1 MSAWKS
7 LSDEL
12 DPDVR
17 TFTDRLRLVIDRS
30 GLGVVAVAERT
41 GHDRADWD
49 AYLHARRPVPR
60 SAVVALS
67 DITGADLGPLTA
79 QWEHADRAWKRALR
93 ARAVPEQP
101 TPQDAPDATDAPGG
115 VRDAD
120 RAPEGVR
127 DAAGDSED
135 VRGGADA
142 AEGVRGGADAA
153 EGVRGGWPVAP
164 VHPGGVREGAGA
176 PEGTRGGADAPEG
189 VRGGWPVVA
198 DAPGGVRD
206 GARAPEGVAGAG
218 GAPGGAADAAPATG
232 GVRGGWPVVAVPQ
245 DARADRTMRIR
256 PVPPI
261 PAPAPA
267 AAPASAPA
275 PAAPRKARRGSPLL
289 YVAGI
294 VGAALVVT
302 AAVLLVDLGGSDA
315 PPAAAPTPSAT
326 TTPTPTPSLPDGVRC
341 TGADCGGEDP
351 ETMGC
356 GGPLAT
362 TVARTRIGGA
372 LVEVRH
378 SAVCAAAWAR
388 ISEAAAGDEVSVQA
402 GTAIQVA
409 NVPAGG
415 DTDAYTAMIPVGSP
429 TAARACARVG
439 DGTGDGCTGE

>member
-101 TPQDAPDATDAPGG
+101 SPQDAPDATDAPGG
-115 VRDAD
+115 VRDGA

-127 DAAGDSED
+127 DAAGAPED
-135 VRGGADA
+135 ARGGWPVAPVLPGA
-142 AEGVRGGADAA
+142 VREGAGAPEGVRGGADAA
-153 EGVRGGWPVAP
+153 EGA
-164 VHPGGVREGAGA
+164 
-176 PEGTRGGADAPEG
+176 
-189 VRGGWPVVA
+189 
-198 DAPGGVRD
+198 
-206 GARAPEGVAGAG
+206 
-218 GAPGGAADAAPATG
+218 
-232 GVRGGWPVVAVPQ
+232 RGGWPVVAVPQ
-245 DARADRTMRIR
+245 DARADGTMRIR

-267 AAPASAPA
+267 AAPAPE
-275 PAAPRKARRGSPLL
+275 PVAPRKARRASPLL

-315 PPAAAPTPSAT
+315 PPAAAPAPSAT

-362 TVARTRIGGA
+362 TVARTRVGGA

>member
-79 QWEHADRAWKRALR
+79 QWEHADRAWKRVLR

-101 TPQDAPDATDAPGG
+101 TPQDAPDAGAPGG
-115 VRDAD
+115 VRDGA

-127 DAAGDSED
+127 GE
-135 VRGGADA
+135 ADA
-142 AEGVRGGADAA
+142 S

-176 PEGTRGGADAPEG
+176 PEGG
-189 VRGGWPVVA
+189 
-198 DAPGGVRD
+198 
-206 GARAPEGVAGAG
+206 AGAG
-218 GAPGGAADAAPATG
+218 GASGGAADAAPATE

-289 YVAGI
+289 YAAGI

>member
-7 LSDEL
+7 LSDEV

-101 TPQDAPDATDAPGG
+101 SPQDAPDATDAPGG
-115 VRDAD
+115 VRDGA

-127 DAAGDSED
+127 DAT
-135 VRGGADA
+135 GAP
-142 AEGVRGGADAA
+142 EGVRGGADAPEDA
-153 EGVRGGWPVAP
+153 RGGWPVAP
-164 VHPGGVREGAGA
+164 VLPGAVREGAGA
-176 PEGTRGGADAPEG
+176 PEGA
-189 VRGGWPVVA
+189 
-198 DAPGGVRD
+198 
-206 GARAPEGVAGAG
+206 
-218 GAPGGAADAAPATG
+218 
-232 GVRGGWPVVAVPQ
+232 RGGWPVVAVPQ
-245 DARADRTMRIR
+245 DARADGTMRIR

-267 AAPASAPA
+267 AAPAPA
-275 PAAPRKARRGSPLL
+275 PEPVAPRKARRASPLL

-315 PPAAAPTPSAT
+315 PPAAAPAPSAT

-362 TVARTRIGGA
+362 TVARTRVGGA

>member
-1 MSAWKS
+1 MSAWKT

-17 TFTDRLRLVIDRS
+17 TFIDRLRLVIDRS

-79 QWEHADRAWKRALR
+79 QWEHADRAWKRVLR
-93 ARAVPEQP
+93 ARSVPEQP
-101 TPQDAPDATDAPGG
+101 TPATAEDA
-115 VRDAD
+115 
-120 RAPEGVR
+120 
-127 DAAGDSED
+127 
-135 VRGGADA
+135 
-142 AEGVRGGADAA
+142 
-153 EGVRGGWPVAP
+153 
-164 VHPGGVREGAGA
+164 
-176 PEGTRGGADAPEG
+176 
-189 VRGGWPVVA
+189 
-198 DAPGGVRD
+198 VRD
-206 GARAPEGVAGAG
+206 GARAPEGAG
-218 GAPGGAADAAPATG
+218 GGFAAPEAGQDARPAAPAPQDAVRDG
-232 GVRGGWPVVAVPQ
+232 ARAPEEVRDGDPAPEGARGGWPVVPTPRDAVRGG
-245 DARADRTMRIR
+245 ARAPEGVRDGWPVVPGVPADRTMRIR

-261 PAPAPA
+261 PAPHP
-267 AAPASAPA
+267 APA
-275 PAAPRKARRGSPLL
+275 PSPAPTGPRKPRRGSPLL

-315 PPAAAPTPSAT
+315 PPAAAPAPPT
-326 TTPTPTPSLPDGVRC
+326 TTAPTPTPSLPEGVRC

-378 SAVCAAAWAR
+378 STVCAAAWAR
-388 ISEAAAGDEVSVQA
+388 ISGAAAGDEVSVQA

-409 NVPAGG
+409 NVDAGG
-415 DTDAYTAMIPVGSP
+415 DADAYTAMIPVSS
-429 TAARACARVG
+429 AASARACARLE
-439 DGTGDGCTGE
+439 DGSGDGCTGE